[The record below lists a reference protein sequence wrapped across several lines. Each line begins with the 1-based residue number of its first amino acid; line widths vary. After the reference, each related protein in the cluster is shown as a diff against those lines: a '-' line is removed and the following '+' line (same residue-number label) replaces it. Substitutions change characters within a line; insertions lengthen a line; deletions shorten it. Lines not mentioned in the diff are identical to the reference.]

1 MKSMTI
7 LISALLLAGCV
18 TSKIETPPGYHELD
32 SPYGVDYKALSAD
45 ACAITVSTVDN
56 PKDADLYFVAETSRN
71 HVVRSL
77 GYTLKGEQPVK
88 TDSGL
93 AGKEMLF
100 THEEAGV
107 QRTYL
112 LTVFVTGGVGGKIVR
127 VQAGGESSKLDE
139 DLPKVRK
146 AIATLK

>member
-1 MKSMTI
+1 MKPTTI
-7 LISALLLAGCV
+7 LTAALLLAGCAA
-18 TSKIETPPGYHELD
+18 SKIETPPGYQELD
-32 SPYGVDYKALSAD
+32 KPYGVDYKAMSSD
-45 ACAITVSTVDN
+45 ACAISITTVDN
-56 PKDADLYFVAETSRN
+56 PKDADLDFVADTSRN

-77 GYTLKGEQPVK
+77 GYTLKGEQAVQ
-88 TDSGL
+88 TDSRL

-107 QRTYL
+107 ERTYL
-112 LTVFVTGGVGGKIVR
+112 LTVFVRGGMGSKIVR
-127 VQAGGESSKLDE
+127 VEAGGESTKFDA

>member
-1 MKSMTI
+1 MKPMTI

-18 TSKIETPPGYHELD
+18 TSKIETPPGYQQLD
-32 SPYGVDYKALSAD
+32 EPYGVDYKALSAD
-45 ACAITVSTVDN
+45 ASAITVSTVDN
-56 PKDADLYFVAETSRN
+56 SKDADLDFVAETSRN

-77 GYTLKGEQPVK
+77 GYTLKSEQAVK
-88 TDSGL
+88 TDGGL
-93 AGKEMLF
+93 AGHEMLF

-107 QRTYL
+107 PRTYL
-112 LTVFVTGGVGGKIVR
+112 LTVFVIGGMSGRIVR
-127 VQAGGESSKLDE
+127 VQAGGENSKFDK